1 MVIHNASF
9 IVRKEDESRLIEW
22 LKEFINGISRGE
34 GTTPRV
40 SVMRE
45 AGGQR
50 HDEADTASVA
60 YQMEFPDEISAKD
73 WSATQFDSLATTFVS
88 LFGADAMV
96 FTSLFEVI

>member
-9 IVRKEDESRLIEW
+9 IVRKEDEPRLIEW
-22 LKEFINGISRGE
+22 LKEFTLGISRGE
-34 GTTPRV
+34 GTNPRI

-50 HDEADTASVA
+50 HDEADAASVA
-60 YQMEFPDEISAKD
+60 YQMEFPDEKSAKD
-73 WSATQFDSLATTFVS
+73 WSLTQFERIASTFVS
-88 LFGADAMV
+88 LFGTEALV